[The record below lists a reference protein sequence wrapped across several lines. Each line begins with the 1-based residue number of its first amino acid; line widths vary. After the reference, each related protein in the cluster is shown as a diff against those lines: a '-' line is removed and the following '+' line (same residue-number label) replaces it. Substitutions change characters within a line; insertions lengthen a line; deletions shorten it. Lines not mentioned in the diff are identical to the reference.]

1 LDVPPVSSK
10 TEYSTNAFLHSSLL
24 IPCQLS
30 ATVSVLIFFFIFTNK
45 PEAEGSWNKPVGLV
59 QVTRISLKEEYMK
72 IQRKRVEGSQQRIE
86 DGVVYFAVFSLM
98 QIVNVRTFVQR
109 LADWVDDIACNK
121 PEDGKYMLHN

>member
-1 LDVPPVSSK
+1 
-10 TEYSTNAFLHSSLL
+10 
-24 IPCQLS
+24 
-30 ATVSVLIFFFIFTNK
+30 
-45 PEAEGSWNKPVGLV
+45 
-59 QVTRISLKEEYMK
+59 MK